1 MVDETDGGSPR
12 VGEGERAVEGG
23 VCDGVVVEAE
33 PVGSGGLVRGVEEEV
48 GGGDAGGDVVGD
60 QRQHALNG
68 VFHTASLACHR
79 HVGGLSERLELH
91 SEAGEEEVRVLRPQ
105 ACGVGGGFSDHDEDV
120 LRERGDGA
128 VADALLVASTHL
140 APVAHPA
147 LAAERPLQHLL
158 E

>member
-60 QRQHALNG
+60 PA
-68 VFHTASLACHR
+68 TARFEWCISCRFPRVPPSRGRSLRASGAAMVKLGRKKCGFCVHSY
-79 HVGGLSERLELH
+79 GER
-91 SEAGEEEVRVLRPQ
+91 EE
-105 ACGVGGGFSDHDEDV
+105 
-120 LRERGDGA
+120 
-128 VADALLVASTHL
+128 
-140 APVAHPA
+140 
-147 LAAERPLQHLL
+147 
-158 E
+158 

>member
-48 GGGDAGGDVVGD
+48 GGGDARGDVVGD

-68 VFHTASLACHR
+68 VFHAASLACHR

-91 SEAGEEEVRVLRPQ
+91 GEAGEEEVRVLRPQ
-105 ACGVGGGFSDHDEDV
+105 
-120 LRERGDGA
+120 LRRERGMSLR
-128 VADALLVASTHL
+128 VWCRWRVLRS
-140 APVAHPA
+140 
-147 LAAERPLQHLL
+147 
-158 E
+158 